1 MTDSNAKT
9 DKVREYLSEFQDDWE
24 ADEVNRDRA
33 RDDLSF
39 TAGEQW
45 DEADKAAREADG
57 RPCLTINRL
66 PQFIRQVVG
75 DLRNVKPSISVRP
88 NGNGADE
95 DVAEVINGILRN
107 IEDRSKDEQPY
118 TLAVESA
125 VRCGIGHFRIV
136 TENLPNNPFAQDI
149 FIKAIHNPLAVVWD
163 HNSRSITRADA
174 RHCFVREGMSKDAFM
189 KDYPGA
195 KMLDFGDDDY
205 DLTTWQW
212 ILPDM
217 VMIAERFS
225 VEEGKAP
232 FILLENGGVM
242 RRDRLPLGAELNEVD
257 GIIRFLNGQELF
269 IENIQEAPIRKI
281 KWCKFSGAE
290 VLDEGEW
297 PTEDI
302 PIIPV
307 LGEEVHFE
315 KTKLRAGL
323 IRWAKDPQRLYN
335 FWRSTQTEIMG
346 AAPKLPYLLGASQ
359 AEGFEEAWLNANK
372 GNKPFLPYNDKVN
385 PTRPSRE
392 VPPQLSSGM
401 NNEIA
406 LASED
411 MKATTGIYDASLGNR
426 SNETAGVA
434 IRQRQME
441 GDVSTNFFG
450 DNLSASMR
458 RAGRILVDL
467 IPIVYDSQRIA
478 RIVHDDGSDKMET
491 VNSVVI
497 ENGVPR
503 IQNDLT
509 IGDYDVTVNIGPS
522 YATKRQEALE
532 GMAEI
537 LRGNPN
543 ATMFLDIIA
552 KNSDWPGA
560 DQFAERAQKMLPP
573 ELQEEDEE
581 PTPEQIA
588 MRAQQQQL
596 SQIQMALQFADAEAS
611 IADKRAKIEK
621 TTQEAESV
629 ELDNVMKKLDLTA
642 LTGILQQAV
651 LSAVTEAL
659 SPLRQQPPQ
668 QIQPPALPPQGG
680 AF

>member
-1 MTDSNAKT
+1 LADVKKSA
-9 DKVREYLSEFQDDWE
+9 DRVREYLEEFRLDWE
-24 ADEVNRDRA
+24 ADEINRDRA
-33 RDDLSF
+33 RDDVEF
-39 TAGEQW
+39 AAGEQW
-45 DEADKAAREADG
+45 DQADKTARESEG

-88 NGNGADE
+88 NGNGSDE

-118 TLAVESA
+118 TIAVESA

-163 HNSRSITRADA
+163 YGSRSITRADA
-174 RHCFVREGMSKDAFM
+174 KHCFVREGITKAQYQSQ
-189 KDYPGA
+189 YPGA

-205 DLTTWQW
+205 DELTWQW

-217 VMIAERFS
+217 VLIAERFS

-232 FILLENGGVM
+232 FLLLEGGGVL
-242 RRDRLPLGAELNEVD
+242 RRDRLPFGAQLNEVD
-257 GIIRFLNGQELF
+257 SVLQF
-269 IENIQEAPIRKI
+269 IDGRQVFVEETREAPIRKV
-281 KWCKFSGAE
+281 KWCKFSGGDI
-290 VLDEGEW
+290 LDEGEW

-307 LGEEVHFE
+307 IGEEVHFE
-315 KTKLRAGL
+315 KTRLRAGL

-335 FWRSTQTEIMG
+335 FWRSTQTEVMG
-346 AAPKLPYLLGASQ
+346 AAPKLPYLLGKSQ
-359 AEGFEEAWLNANK
+359 IEGFEEAWLVANK
-372 GNKPFLPYNDKVN
+372 GNKPFLPYNDKLN
-385 PTRPSRE
+385 QARPSRE

-406 LASED
+406 LAAED
-411 MKATTGIYDASLGNR
+411 MKATTGIYDASLGAKG
-426 SNETAGVA
+426 NETSGIA
-434 IRQRQME
+434 IRQRQTE

-450 DNLSASMR
+450 DNLAASMR
-458 RAGRILVDL
+458 RAGRIIVDL
-467 IPIVYDSQRIA
+467 IPIIYDSKRIA
-478 RIVHDDGSDKMET
+478 RIVADDGTDKAVE
-491 VNSVVI
+491 VNSLVI
-497 ENGVPR
+497 ENGLPR

-543 ATMFLDIIA
+543 STLFLDIIA

-573 ELQEEDEE
+573 ELQDEDEE
-581 PTPEQIA
+581 PTPEEQA
-588 MRAQQQQL
+588 ARAQAQQL
-596 SQIQMALQFADAEAS
+596 SQMQLALQMAGAEAD
-611 IADKRAKIEK
+611 IADKQAKAAK
-621 TTQEAESV
+621 TAQEAEGV
-629 ELDNVMKKLDLTA
+629 ELDNVMKKLDLSA
-642 LTGILQQAV
+642 LTGAVQQAV
-651 LSAVTEAL
+651 MAAVVQAL
-659 SPLRQQPPQ
+659 AGQAAPQPPQ
-668 QIQPPALPPQGG
+668 PTALNGAGPLIQQ
-680 AF
+680 

>member
-1 MTDSNAKT
+1 
-9 DKVREYLSEFQDDWE
+9 
-24 ADEVNRDRA
+24 
-33 RDDLSF
+33 
-39 TAGEQW
+39 
-45 DEADKAAREADG
+45 
-57 RPCLTINRL
+57 
-66 PQFIRQVVG
+66 
-75 DLRNVKPSISVRP
+75 
-88 NGNGADE
+88 
-95 DVAEVINGILRN
+95 
-107 IEDRSKDEQPY
+107 
-118 TLAVESA
+118 
-125 VRCGIGHFRIV
+125 
-136 TENLPNNPFAQDI
+136 
-149 FIKAIHNPLAVVWD
+149 
-163 HNSRSITRADA
+163 
-174 RHCFVREGMSKDAFM
+174 
-189 KDYPGA
+189 
-195 KMLDFGDDDY
+195 
-205 DLTTWQW
+205 
-212 ILPDM
+212 
-217 VMIAERFS
+217 
-225 VEEGKAP
+225 
-232 FILLENGGVM
+232 
-242 RRDRLPLGAELNEVD
+242 
-257 GIIRFLNGQELF
+257 
-269 IENIQEAPIRKI
+269 
-281 KWCKFSGAE
+281 
-290 VLDEGEW
+290 
-297 PTEDI
+297 
-302 PIIPV
+302 
-307 LGEEVHFE
+307 
-315 KTKLRAGL
+315 
-323 IRWAKDPQRLYN
+323 
-335 FWRSTQTEIMG
+335 
-346 AAPKLPYLLGASQ
+346 
-359 AEGFEEAWLNANK
+359 
-372 GNKPFLPYNDKVN
+372 
-385 PTRPSRE
+385 
-392 VPPQLSSGM
+392 M

-450 DNLSASMR
+450 DNLAASMR

-478 RIVHDDGSDKMET
+478 RIVHDDGSDKMEM

-497 ENGVPR
+497 ERGVPR

-560 DQFAERAQKMLPP
+560 EQFAERAQKMLPP

-581 PTPEQIA
+581 PTPEQMA

-596 SQIQMALQFADAEAS
+596 SQMQMALQFADAEAS

-651 LSAVTEAL
+651 LSAVTQAL
-659 SPLRQQPPQ
+659 APLQPPPQ